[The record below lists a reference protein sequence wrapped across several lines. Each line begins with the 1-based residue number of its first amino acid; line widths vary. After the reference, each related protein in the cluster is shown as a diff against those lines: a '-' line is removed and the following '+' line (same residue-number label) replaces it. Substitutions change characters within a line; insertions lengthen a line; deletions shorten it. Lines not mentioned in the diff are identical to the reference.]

1 MKFYLE
7 RVKKGILS
15 STLVLFVFFAIV
27 GGFGYGIVKGLLIGV
42 MLTMFVLIPF
52 QILYSLI
59 DYLFLTKAF
68 KKYGRI
74 DYGLHQLH
82 SMKIKFSKDEAFNY
96 VLKAMN
102 KYKGIQDIEVDKR
115 SGIIK
120 ARRKAYWKTQGENI
134 KIIVTETSSISSI
147 EIHSRPRR
155 KLAYWDFAQNYQ
167 NVEIIANYIKNQLS
181 GVGGVTH

>member
-82 SMKIKFSKDEAFNY
+82 E
-96 VLKAMN
+96 
-102 KYKGIQDIEVDKR
+102 DK
-115 SGIIK
+115 
-120 ARRKAYWKTQGENI
+120 
-134 KIIVTETSSISSI
+134 V
-147 EIHSRPRR
+147 
-155 KLAYWDFAQNYQ
+155 
-167 NVEIIANYIKNQLS
+167 
-181 GVGGVTH
+181 